1 VLPLIDGTDYRDILE
16 LAGQARVSVPPIG
29 EGLRAVAGIGA
40 DARVRHEVAR
50 LASGA
55 LGRHAFDLDFL
66 GDWAMAGLAD
76 KTRLAAIA
84 QNLRLPLPE
93 APEPEPTKRIDEIA
107 EAGKIPAFAAV
118 EIRSRAGAALA
129 LAAVRR
135 MADETLRGQLSWND
149 IGVEHGT
156 TVFRVAIGQHREGL
170 SENAAED
177 RTEVA
182 LFYALTDHTFLV
194 SLDERVLRGLVS
206 DLAEGR
212 GPIAPTGRP
221 HADGAQLVIDLAGQR
236 GGGLF
241 TVLSW
246 LLSEQ
251 LVRASASARAAAEAL
266 LRGAPESAG
275 DRAAM
280 RALAL
285 AYFGAVSTPPHG
297 GTYTLAADGIRDPVL
312 GSQSSPTWPRVP
324 VEGSMVDKLLGAVG
338 RFRSEIAFDPEGNV
352 GSGTRRL
359 QSLHVRASF
368 GLRESKPN
376 P

>member
-1 VLPLIDGTDYRDILE
+1 V
-16 LAGQARVSVPPIG
+16 
-29 EGLRAVAGIGA
+29 
-40 DARVRHEVAR
+40 
-50 LASGA
+50 
-55 LGRHAFDLDFL
+55 
-66 GDWAMAGLAD
+66 AD

-93 APEPEPTKRIDEIA
+93 APEPEPTKRVDEIA

-118 EIRSRAGAALA
+118 EIRSRAGATLA

-156 TVFRVAIGQHREGL
+156 TVFRVAIGQRREGS
-170 SENAAED
+170 SENADEEP
-177 RTEVA
+177 TEVA
-182 LFYALTDHTFLV
+182 LFYALTDHAFLV

-212 GPIAPTGRP
+212 GPVAANGRP
-221 HADGAQLVIDLAGQR
+221 RADGAQLVIDLAGER

-251 LVRASASARAAAEAL
+251 LVRASAPARAAAEAL

-275 DRAAM
+275 DKAAM

-297 GTYTLAADGIRDPVL
+297 GAYTLAADGIRDPVL
-312 GSQSSPTWPRVP
+312 GSRSSPSWPRVP

-338 RFRSEIAFDPEGNV
+338 RFRSEIAFDPEGSV
-352 GSGTRRL
+352 GSGTRRS
-359 QSLHVRASF
+359 QSLHVRATF
-368 GLRESKPN
+368 GLREPKP
-376 P
+376 